1 METPFSSATI
11 RYALLL
17 RYTVALLLQKREI
30 SKDIILMAD
39 EMYLQEGSQYH
50 SGKYVDADDEGN
62 LYKGIV
68 AFTIVGLEKSIPYII
83 KASPEVTINGSW
95 QST

>member
-1 METPFSSATI
+1 MLEKLPLPSISTLTKIQKGGIDAIKAVS
-11 RYALLL
+11 
-17 RYTVALLLQKREI
+17 LLQKQEI

-39 EMYLQEGSQYH
+39 EMYLQKGSQYH
-50 SGKYVDADDEGN
+50 GGEYVGADEEGN

-68 AFTIVGLEKSIPYII
+68 GLKISIPYII

-95 QST
+95 L